1 LQKKKKIVVIEHA
14 KCDYCEKEIAPGER
28 LYTMSIDFNSYLT
41 VGSKDHMAVEEV
53 TEDVLAEGGD
63 TYSYE
68 LCERCYW
75 ALKDFIQK
83 GLRKKERPQQYR
95 QNRRRGTLPRDGN
108 NTNGFGS
115 LAA

>member
-1 LQKKKKIVVIEHA
+1 MTI
-14 KCDYCEKEIAPGER
+14 G
-28 LYTMSIDFNSYLT
+28 T
-41 VGSKDHMAVEEV
+41 KDHIAVEEI
-53 TEDVLAEGGD
+53 TEDVLAEENGD
-63 TYSYE
+63 TFEYD

-95 QNRRRGTLPRDGN
+95 QNRRRGTLSRDGN